1 MRAISPTSLFRSTMA
16 FLGLGLGLALSS
28 SWAAV
33 QDDAKKVKDEAVT
46 APTRVALLSLIGKD
60 LQVIV
65 FQPGTGSHLDR
76 NQKQNWTL
84 SSPVYDQQA
93 LSLLQEALKT
103 VHPQAQVLSYA
114 GDLPEAF
121 SRPSSIVDSE
131 QLKLPDELLAALRE
145 DKAEQLL
152 LLTRRR
158 HESFLKTAKGHVGD
172 GMLEGMGFYVD
183 NYKRMRRTD
192 TNEVGQG
199 FLAPYVYLRLSLI
212 DLSTNKVL
220 KQRDILASST
230 LSSARSKDGFSP
242 WEVLSAEEKLLTLS
256 KMLNRELKKAAV
268 EVLE

>member
-1 MRAISPTSLFRSTMA
+1 MSRSMSRASFCSTLA
-16 FLGLGLGLALSS
+16 LLGLGLALSS
-28 SWAAV
+28 SEAAAQEAKKDAAV
-33 QDDAKKVKDEAVT
+33 SA
-46 APTRVALLSLIGKD
+46 APSRVALLSLIGKD
-60 LQVIV
+60 LQVVV

-84 SSPVYDQQA
+84 SSPIYDQQA
-93 LSLLQEALKT
+93 LGLLQAALKKS
-103 VHPQAQVLSYA
+103 HPQAQALSYA

-131 QLKLPDELLAALRE
+131 QLKLPDDLLAALRE

-183 NYKRMRRTD
+183 NHKRMRRSD

-212 DLSTNKVL
+212 DLGTNKVL
-220 KQRDILASST
+220 KQRDIITSTT

-242 WEVLSAEEKLLTLS
+242 WDVLSSEEKLLTLS
-256 KMLNRELKKAAV
+256 KILNRELTKAAG